1 MYLCDARPSISLI
14 KAMFFS
20 VLFLLFF
27 FLYSKGNGEESC
39 VFLLSVGK
47 CLSGNT
53 CLMEVIV
60 LVVIP
65 WMLMS

>member
-39 VFLLSVGK
+39 VFYCPLENV
-47 CLSGNT
+47 CREI
-53 CLMEVIV
+53 CV
-60 LVVIP
+60 
-65 WMLMS
+65 